1 MGIKLFWGDI
11 KIIFNCREELIWICM
26 LIGVV
31 FCIENDCF
39 ICMKMYI
46 GIWLYLC
53 LGFIES

>member
-11 KIIFNCREELIWICM
+11 KIIFNCREELKWICM

-46 GIWLYLC
+46 GI
-53 LGFIES
+53 